1 MVKEMMAAAVMMREE
16 VVTKFL
22 EVKTSP
28 SGGWSANA

>member
-1 MVKEMMAAAVMMREE
+1 MVKEMMAAAVMREE

-28 SGGWSANA
+28 TGGWSANA